1 MDTLDWVAQATGGTL
16 HGQAAAF
23 TGVTQDTR
31 TLQAQDLYVALKGER
46 FDGHTYVRK
55 AASLGAAG
63 ALVSELTELDFPQ
76 VLVDDG
82 LRGLQSL
89 ARGWLQRHD
98 LRVVAVTGSNGKTT
112 VKQMLAAILEPVGS
126 TLATPGNLNNH
137 IGLPL
142 TLLRLRAQHRYAVLE
157 MGASKPGDIAE
168 LVGIAPPQVAVITHA
183 AAAHLQGFGGLDG
196 VARTKGE
203 IYGGLS
209 EDGVAVINA
218 DDAYADLWTGLA
230 QGHRRLRFGLTA
242 PVEVT
247 AKALRPDATGT
258 LFTLV
263 LVDERVEVRL
273 PVAGRHNV
281 MNALAAAAA
290 AHALGCSAAQ
300 IADGLSRLEPAP
312 GRMTPRVAATGAQI
326 LDDTYNANP
335 ASLAAALSVLAQQ
348 DGRRWLA
355 LGNMNEL
362 GADAQQAHRQA
373 GEQARAAGVQ
383 RLFVIGDL
391 AVHAAD
397 GFGAGASVADS
408 MDALVEQVAEALD
421 EDVCLLVKGSR
432 GARMERLVQA
442 LAVAEVH

>member
-1 MDTLDWVAQATGGTL
+1 MDVA
-16 HGQAAAF
+16 
-23 TGVTQDTR
+23 R
-31 TLQAQDLYVALKGER
+31 RRVAL
-46 FDGHTYVRK
+46 
-55 AASLGAAG
+55 
-63 ALVSELTELDFPQ
+63 
-76 VLVDDG
+76 
-82 LRGLQSL
+82 
-89 ARGWLQRHD
+89 
-98 LRVVAVTGSNGKTT
+98 
-112 VKQMLAAILEPVGS
+112 
-126 TLATPGNLNNH
+126 
-137 IGLPL
+137 
-142 TLLRLRAQHRYAVLE
+142 
-157 MGASKPGDIAE
+157 
-168 LVGIAPPQVAVITHA
+168 
-183 AAAHLQGFGGLDG
+183 
-196 VARTKGE
+196 
-203 IYGGLS
+203 
-209 EDGVAVINA
+209 
-218 DDAYADLWTGLA
+218 
-230 QGHRRLRFGLTA
+230 
-242 PVEVT
+242 EV
-247 AKALRPDATGT
+247 
-258 LFTLV
+258 
-263 LVDERVEVRL
+263 VDERVEVRL

-383 RLFVIGDL
+383 RLFLIGDL